1 MAIAKVRLLRHK
13 SFLIRHSEG
22 AKSNSKKASMAS
34 GKDSGTAINLRSFNI
49 GRRSIRYMVI
59 NTKQK
64 NQERDKLFRIPLFL
78 GADVLS
84 SCRNSDIKNLG
95 RIHSKYAEDG
105 LACKVHLPN
114 GYQIKGI
121 RGLADKAWFYSIHGL
136 FRVAFSFYPRNEL
149 MVMIRTM
156 LNLWMERIEE
166 PLLQKTLLIE
176 DINDVFFDDII
187 SEETFVCAKQG
198 EDVNLECQH
207 AENSRTTIENFPP
220 EREIQ
225 VTSGLEQYNH
235 TESRYKLLDYQMTPE
250 QSKSDISSSG
260 CTAAQGNGDCGNSI
274 AKIMDDIKPRLMN
287 VYKDEPSCSL
297 IVPYIESFADLLIDE
312 ESNVIEKQSTS
323 FPIKLIKDYMDAKCN
338 KMTEGPQDHELAIHI
353 ISSWIGDRFYLFKDI
368 IKHNI
373 DAFKQTYI
381 NSITELPS
389 PEEIVRTVYPS
400 AMYSL
405 VYLWIRGTGEDEQHD
420 VEGAKKI
427 RSICLLILELLN
439 GSPITGL
446 GHWIFSII

>member
-1 MAIAKVRLLRHK
+1 
-13 SFLIRHSEG
+13 
-22 AKSNSKKASMAS
+22 MAS
-34 GKDSGTAINLRSFNI
+34 GKDYGNAITLRSFNI
-49 GRRSIRYMVI
+49 GKRTIRYMVI
-59 NTKQK
+59 NTMQK
-64 NQERDKLFRIPLFL
+64 NQEHDKLFRIPLFL

-95 RIHSKYAEDG
+95 RIHSKYADDG
-105 LACKVHLPN
+105 LACKVYLPN

-121 RGLADKAWFYSIHGL
+121 RGVADKAWFYSIHGL

-149 MVMIRTM
+149 MVVIKTM
-156 LNLWMERIEE
+156 LSLWMERVEE

-176 DINDVFFDDII
+176 DIKNVFFDDII
-187 SEETFVCAKQG
+187 SKETFVCAKSAK
-198 EDVNLECQH
+198 DVNMEWQH
-207 AENSRTTIENFPP
+207 AEKSGTSRENFPT
-220 EREIQ
+220 ERGIQ
-225 VTSGLEQYNH
+225 VTSDLEKCDH
-235 TESRYKLLDYQMTPE
+235 TESRYKLLDYQIIPE
-250 QSKSDISSSG
+250 QSKSDISKPG
-260 CTAAQGNGDCGNSI
+260 CTTALDSRDCGNRV
-274 AKIMDDIKPRLMN
+274 AYIMENIKPRLLK

-312 ESNVIEKQSTS
+312 ENNIIEQQSTS
-323 FPIKLIKDYMDAKCN
+323 FPIKLIKDYMDAKCS
-338 KMTEGPQDHELAIHI
+338 KMAEGPQDHELAIHI
-353 ISSWIGDRFYLFKDI
+353 VSSWVGDRFYLFKDI
-368 IKHNI
+368 IKHNV
-373 DAFKQTYI
+373 DTFKQTYI

-405 VYLWIRGTGEDEQHD
+405 VYLWIRGTGEDGQDD
-420 VEGAKKI
+420 VEEAKRI